1 MENNESNQVKTL
13 WAGIGNYY
21 GDVKLYIYP
30 DGTYALGIDTHVGL
44 DDCRVSKEF
53 AMAFLKEFEP
63 KQAELNSSI
72 TLMEVS
78 EKFDKIP
85 DKRYNENME
94 RQNLINSLL
103 TKAENRRLLA
113 HGKNV
118 VDMTFK
124 NINELDYSNNL
135 KMIEAKYKDD
145 LATID
150 TLSMDIAEVESE
162 LDSST
167 IG

>member
-1 MENNESNQVKTL
+1 
-13 WAGIGNYY
+13 
-21 GDVKLYIYP
+21 
-30 DGTYALGIDTHVGL
+30 
-44 DDCRVSKEF
+44 
-53 AMAFLKEFEP
+53 
-63 KQAELNSSI
+63 
-72 TLMEVS
+72 
-78 EKFDKIP
+78 
-85 DKRYNENME
+85 ME

-135 KMIEAKYKDD
+135 MMIESRYKDD

-150 TLSMDIAEVESE
+150 TLGMDIAEVESQF
-162 LDSST
+162 DNST

>member
-1 MENNESNQVKTL
+1 
-13 WAGIGNYY
+13 
-21 GDVKLYIYP
+21 
-30 DGTYALGIDTHVGL
+30 
-44 DDCRVSKEF
+44 
-53 AMAFLKEFEP
+53 
-63 KQAELNSSI
+63 
-72 TLMEVS
+72 MEVS

-85 DKRYNENME
+85 DKRYNKNME

-103 TKAENRRLLA
+103 AKAENQRLLA

-135 KMIEAKYKDD
+135 MMIESRYKDD

-150 TLSMDIAEVESE
+150 TLGMDIAEVESQF
-162 LDSST
+162 DNST

>member
-1 MENNESNQVKTL
+1 
-13 WAGIGNYY
+13 
-21 GDVKLYIYP
+21 
-30 DGTYALGIDTHVGL
+30 
-44 DDCRVSKEF
+44 
-53 AMAFLKEFEP
+53 
-63 KQAELNSSI
+63 
-72 TLMEVS
+72 
-78 EKFDKIP
+78 
-85 DKRYNENME
+85 
-94 RQNLINSLL
+94 
-103 TKAENRRLLA
+103 
-113 HGKNV
+113 V